1 MPGSNDFQIPPEQLQ
16 LHEILTKVVT
26 YQSSLSDD
34 RRTPKGFHH
43 SAQGCGALPW
53 ETAQENLINPV
64 GVESNELQM
73 NRRTYATGQ
82 QKT

>member
-1 MPGSNDFQIPPEQLQ
+1 MPDWDDFQIPPEQLQ

-43 SAQGCGALPW
+43 SA
-53 ETAQENLINPV
+53 
-64 GVESNELQM
+64 
-73 NRRTYATGQ
+73 
-82 QKT
+82 